1 MDTALRR
8 LHSPRSGTGTNYKI
22 LGKYKKGREVIVL
35 NKTTSSWYEVTA
47 PDGKH
52 GYMASQYL
60 TFQRTETQTVQTNV
74 GFRNQVIEARQLR
87 DQPFRIYRVVPELDK
102 VTVYA
107 RHIFMTCST
116 T

>member
-1 MDTALRR
+1 M
-8 LHSPRSGTGTNYKI
+8 
-22 LGKYKKGREVIVL
+22 
-35 NKTTSSWYEVTA
+35 TA

-74 GFRNQVIEARQLR
+74 GFRNQVIEAHQLR
-87 DQPFRIYRVVPELDK
+87 DQLFRVYRVAPELDK

-107 RHIFMTCST
+107 RHISMTCST
-116 T
+116 TW